1 MVCQGGSWSFP
12 QPFDAL
18 PVVSLTS
25 TESAPRMV
33 AATALSASSVMPLSY
48 DGAGVAQTGDGL
60 ACLAVGRWG

>member
-1 MVCQGGSWSFP
+1 M
-12 QPFDAL
+12 
-18 PVVSLTS
+18 SLTS

-33 AATALSASSVMPLSY
+33 AATAFSASSVTPLSY